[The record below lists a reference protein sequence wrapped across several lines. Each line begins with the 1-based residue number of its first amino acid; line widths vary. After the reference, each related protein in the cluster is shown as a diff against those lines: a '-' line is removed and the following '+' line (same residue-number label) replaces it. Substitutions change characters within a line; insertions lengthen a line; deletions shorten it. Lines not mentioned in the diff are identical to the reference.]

1 MCAALYLHIAM
12 PKKKPTDT
20 STEPIYITTAEAT
33 AMFNVS
39 RDTLKT
45 WRLGDRRGKP
55 ATLKE
60 GVHWVRLGPKATRYN
75 VAMMRDYMAT
85 RHAPE
90 LHAKAIEAFLRA
102 LPSSKAVE

>member
-1 MCAALYLHIAM
+1 M
-12 PKKKPTDT
+12 PKKKPTAPTVIPEYVDGAT
-20 STEPIYITTAEAT
+20 MAAMLGVST
-33 AMFNVS
+33 
-39 RDTLKT
+39 DQLKN
-45 WRLGDRRGKP
+45 WRLGREGRP

-85 RHAPE
+85 RHAPK